1 MNARNIIFIDVGPD
15 LPRHIFFHPAAHL
28 LVPLGGVR
36 RLLPDPL
43 GILVNQGSQKVRNGV
58 NIRL

>member
-1 MNARNIIFIDVGPD
+1 MNARNIIIIDVGAD

-36 RLLPDPL
+36 SLFPDPL
-43 GILVNQGSQKVRNGV
+43 GILVKQGSEKLRNGV